1 MQTYLI
7 SYDITENNPRV
18 KASRLLLRAGCFR
31 VQKSVFIGTL
41 SDARYLRL
49 HKDLSSLQQR
59 PKWSATDQVLLLPLH
74 QYTRD
79 HLNTIGSARDDWPL
93 IFQEL
98 HTLVI

>member
-7 SYDITENNPRV
+7 SYDITENNPRL
-18 KASRLLLRAGCFR
+18 KASRMLLRAGCFR

-49 HKDLSSLQQR
+49 RKTLDNLRQR
-59 PKWSATDQVLLLPLH
+59 PRWSPTDQILLLPLH

-79 HLNTIGSARDDWPL
+79 NLDTIGSARDDWPL
-93 IFQEL
+93 IFREL
-98 HTLVI
+98 HTLII